1 MSQFSFKKYYVEC
14 FYFVE
19 LVKYI
24 YFSALCSWVKV
35 YAVLSILGYI
45 NSFYS
50 PALLE
55 NIFLLL
61 FLDMRLSKKEKE
73 KKNLVKKNL

>member
-1 MSQFSFKKYYVEC
+1 MSQLSFKKYYVES
-14 FYFVE
+14 FYFVEE

-24 YFSALCSWVKV
+24 YFSALCTWVKV
-35 YAVLSILGYI
+35 YAVLYILGYI

-61 FLDMRLSKKEKE
+61 FLDTRLS
-73 KKNLVKKNL
+73 